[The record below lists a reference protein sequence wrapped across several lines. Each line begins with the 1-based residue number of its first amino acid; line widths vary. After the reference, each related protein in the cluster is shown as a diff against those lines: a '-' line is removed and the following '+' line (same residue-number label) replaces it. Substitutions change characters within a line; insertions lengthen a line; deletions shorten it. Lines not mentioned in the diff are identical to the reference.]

1 MTIRLGRGLISSD
14 CQFRNRRARVRG
26 PPHRPSHRTRDANQR
41 ACPHADGPLGA
52 CSTRALRLQDRS
64 RTQMPA
70 RRPTVRWR
78 MQKQSLRFSRFSSV
92 VWGKMNLL
100 RARLVTQTRVTLKSS
115 THHKIRPFVHAN
127 VMGVLMSQRKY
138 WQSTIHRAP
147 LDEMITFAPRRHSR
161 TTNLPCD
168 RRVWRGHRGQFFI
181 HLSDRADQ

>member
-26 PPHRPSHRTRDANQR
+26 PAHRPSHRTRDANQR

-115 THHKIRPFVHAN
+115 MHHKIRAFVHAN
-127 VMGVLMSQRKY
+127 VMGVLARRRND
-138 WQSTIHRAP
+138 WQSTTRRAP
-147 LDEMITFAPRRHSR
+147 LDKMIDFGAASSFRYNTLAMRQ
-161 TTNLPCD
+161 T
-168 RRVWRGHRGQFFI
+168 
-181 HLSDRADQ
+181 RAA